1 MDSLMT
7 GLMGL
12 LPERLIGQRSQ
23 SIGGLL
29 VRWLPQGSDSIGL
42 PARAL
47 AMGESNATIEVA
59 SEDDLCEEGF
69 LELVCGSPSLL
80 IRVPA
85 RVRHQHV
92 GSDAGRREAT
102 VEFVRRI
109 GPDLLQKLAVAGL
122 IDRRSYPRSPISV
135 ACEARPA
142 EGPERPVH
150 VRVLDYSASGVRA
163 ISPLPLEVGTQ
174 LFVCVG
180 GACPLGV
187 GSITLRVVRRQSQND
202 EHLLGCVFENRTGY
216 FRFKNLVADDP
227 APQTLDRGRDWS
239 RFIGRG

>member
-1 MDSLMT
+1 MT
-7 GLMGL
+7 GLLGL
-12 LPERLIGQRSQ
+12 LPERLVAQRSP
-23 SIGGLL
+23 SASGLL
-29 VRWLPQGSDSIGL
+29 VRWLAEGSDASGL

-59 SEDDLCEEGF
+59 SEDDLSEEGS
-69 LELVCGSPSLL
+69 LELACGSPSLL
-80 IRVPA
+80 VRVPA
-85 RVRHQHV
+85 RVRHQHA
-92 GSDAGRREAT
+92 GAEPGRREAT
-102 VEFVRRI
+102 IEFVRRV

-122 IDRRSYPRSPISV
+122 IDRRSYPRSPISI

-150 VRVLDYSASGVRA
+150 VRVLDYSVSGIRA

-180 GACPLGV
+180 GACPLGI
-187 GSITLRVVRRQSQND
+187 GSITLRVVRHQSQND

-216 FRFKNLVADDP
+216 FRFKNLIADDAAP
-227 APQTLDRGRDWS
+227 ATLDRGRDWT